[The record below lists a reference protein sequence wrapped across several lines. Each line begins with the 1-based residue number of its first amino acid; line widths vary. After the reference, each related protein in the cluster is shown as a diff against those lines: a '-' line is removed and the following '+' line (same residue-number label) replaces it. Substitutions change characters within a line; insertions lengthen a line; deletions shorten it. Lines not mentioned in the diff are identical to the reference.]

1 MRTSNWRKSS
11 NLLLSASLVVSL
23 LVTGIPAT
31 VGATTTSSNVINK
44 QASSETE
51 FDKVYDLK
59 NYKTGKLMIHESSVS
74 ISLDSTSTIKN
85 GVVFTGS
92 YAEFYGDGFKDT
104 SVTIKPKKAG
114 TVVDFN
120 GIEMSKVIIEGNKV
134 SEIRGAG
141 NVQQIDYVK
150 GANPDDIKF
159 PFDLS
164 IMHTNDTH
172 GNLNNI
178 AKRVT
183 AVKEVRAEKPN
194 ALLLDAGDVMS
205 GTLYFNEFHGM
216 ADLQF
221 MNLMGYDAMTFGN
234 HEFDLGSTQAG
245 HQALADFVQ
254 AAQFPFVSANA
265 DFSKDDKFQG
275 LFSDLISSEPEKGK
289 IYNGIIKEINGEK
302 VGIFGLTTP
311 ETVDLSSPGAITFGD
326 YIDEAE
332 RAVAA
337 FESQGVDKIIALTH
351 IGYDDNPA
359 VDNDLILAATVDGID
374 VIVGGH
380 SHTQLNKPV
389 VVDQDETGATKD
401 PTLIVQAYQYN
412 EFLGTVDVEFD
423 KAGVIID
430 FKGELIPVSE
440 KVADPE
446 AAEMLKQYSDR
457 VDEVSKT
464 EIGATAESKLENPR
478 TNGDNT
484 LPSVRKNETPLGNLI
499 TDGMLSKAKTYNP
512 KVIMAL
518 QNGGGIRAAI
528 DAGPITVGEV
538 ITVLPFGNTLAIMD
552 LTGAEL
558 KEAFEISF
566 REYPRENGG
575 FLHVSGA
582 KVTFDSGKP
591 AGERV
596 VSVAYENVD
605 GTYTEISDDE
615 TYTIATNAFTAKGGD
630 GYTVFARA
638 YEAGRVTDLG
648 LSDWENFA
656 EHLSSLGNVN
666 PVIEGRIIDVTE

>member
-1 MRTSNWRKSS
+1 MRTSKWRKSS
-11 NLLLSASLVVSL
+11 NLLLSASLGVSL
-23 LVTGIPAT
+23 LLTGMPSI
-31 VGATTTSSNVINK
+31 VGATTTSSKVINEP
-44 QASSETE
+44 ASAVTE

-59 NYKTGKLMIHESSVS
+59 NFKTGKLMIHESSVS
-74 ISLDSTSTIKN
+74 ITLDSTSTIKN

-92 YAEFYGDGFKDT
+92 YATFYGDGFKDT
-104 SVTIKPKKAG
+104 SVTIKPKNAG
-114 TVVDFN
+114 AIVDFN
-120 GIEMSKVIIEGNKV
+120 GIEMSQVIIEGDKV

-141 NVQQIDYVK
+141 NVRQIDYVK
-150 GANPDDIKF
+150 GANPDAIKF

-205 GTLYFNEFHGM
+205 GSLYFNEFHGM

-245 HQALADFVQ
+245 HQALADFVE
-254 AAQFPFVSANA
+254 AAQFPFVSANV
-265 DFSKDDKFQG
+265 DFSKDDKFTG
-275 LFSDLISSEPEKGK
+275 LFSDLISSDPEKGE

-311 ETVDLSSPGAITFGD
+311 ETVDISSPGAITFSD

-337 FESQGVDKIIALTH
+337 FENQGVDKIIALTH

-380 SHTQLNKPV
+380 SHTQLNGPV
-389 VVDQDETGATKD
+389 VVDQDDAGATKD

-412 EFLGTVDVEFD
+412 EFLGSVDVKFD
-423 KAGVIID
+423 KEGVITD
-430 FKGELIPVSE
+430 FKGELIPVSG

-446 AAEMLKQYSDR
+446 AAAMLKPYSDR
-457 VDEVSKT
+457 VEEVAQT

-478 TNGDNT
+478 SSGDNT
-484 LPSVRKNETPLGNLI
+484 LPSVRKNETALGNLI
-499 TDGMLSKAKTYNP
+499 TDGMLAKAKTYNP
-512 KVIMAL
+512 NVIMAL

-528 DAGPITVGEV
+528 EAGPITVGEV
-538 ITVLPFGNTLAIMD
+538 ITVLPFGNTLATMD

-582 KVTFDSGKP
+582 KVTFDSGQP

-596 VSVAYENVD
+596 VSVSYKNVD
-605 GTYTEISDDE
+605 GTYTEISDHE
-615 TYTIATNAFTAKGGD
+615 TYAIATNAFTAKGGD
-630 GYTVFARA
+630 GYTVFAKA

-656 EHLSSLGNVN
+656 EHLSSLGNVI
-666 PVIEGRIIDVTE
+666 PKVEGRIIDVAE

>member
-1 MRTSNWRKSS
+1 MVLYS
-11 NLLLSASLVVSL
+11 
-23 LVTGIPAT
+23 PAVMQT
-31 VGATTTSSNVINK
+31 
-44 QASSETE
+44 
-51 FDKVYDLK
+51 
-59 NYKTGKLMIHESSVS
+59 
-74 ISLDSTSTIKN
+74 
-85 GVVFTGS
+85 
-92 YAEFYGDGFKDT
+92 FYGDGFKDT
-104 SVTIKPKKAG
+104 TVTIKPKKAG
-114 TVVDFN
+114 TIVDFN

-141 NVQQIDYVK
+141 NVQQIEYVK
-150 GANPDDIKF
+150 GANPDTIKF

-172 GNLNNI
+172 GNLANI

-205 GTLYFNEFHGM
+205 GTLYFNEFQGM

-245 HQALADFVQ
+245 HQALADFVE

-265 DFSKDDKFQG
+265 DFSNDDKFTG
-275 LFSDLISSEPEKGK
+275 LFSDLISSEPEEGK

-326 YIDEAE
+326 YIEEAE

-380 SHTQLNKPV
+380 SHTQLNEPV
-389 VVDQDETGATKD
+389 VVDQDETGAPKD

-412 EFLGTVDVEFD
+412 EFLGTVDIEFD
-423 KAGVIID
+423 KEGVIID

-446 AAEMLKQYSDR
+446 AAEMLKPYSDR
-457 VDEVSKT
+457 VEEVSQT

-478 TNGDNT
+478 TSGDNT

-499 TDGMLSKAKTYNP
+499 TDGMLSKAKTYNSN
-512 KVIMAL
+512 VIMAL

-538 ITVLPFGNTLAIMD
+538 ITVLPFGNTLATMD

-582 KVTFDSGKP
+582 KVEFDSSKP
-591 AGERV
+591 VGERV

-605 GTYTEISDDE
+605 GTYTEISDHE

-666 PVIEGRIIDVTE
+666 PLVEGRIIDVAE

>member
-1 MRTSNWRKSS
+1 
-11 NLLLSASLVVSL
+11 
-23 LVTGIPAT
+23 
-31 VGATTTSSNVINK
+31 
-44 QASSETE
+44 
-51 FDKVYDLK
+51 
-59 NYKTGKLMIHESSVS
+59 
-74 ISLDSTSTIKN
+74 
-85 GVVFTGS
+85 
-92 YAEFYGDGFKDT
+92 
-104 SVTIKPKKAG
+104 
-114 TVVDFN
+114 
-120 GIEMSKVIIEGNKV
+120 
-134 SEIRGAG
+134 
-141 NVQQIDYVK
+141 
-150 GANPDDIKF
+150 
-159 PFDLS
+159 
-164 IMHTNDTH
+164 MHTNDTH
-172 GNLNNI
+172 GNLNNV

-205 GTLYFNEFHGM
+205 GTLYFNEFQGM

-245 HQALADFVQ
+245 HQALADFVE
-254 AAQFPFVSANA
+254 AAQFPFVSSNV
-265 DFSKDDKFQG
+265 DFSKDDKFTG

-311 ETVDLSSPGAITFGD
+311 ETVDISSPGAITFSD

-337 FESQGVDKIIALTH
+337 FENQGVDKIIALTH

-359 VDNDLILAATVDGID
+359 VDNDLMLAATVDGID

-380 SHTQLNKPV
+380 SHTQLNEPV
-389 VVDQDETGATKD
+389 VVDQDETGASKD

-423 KAGVIID
+423 KGVIID
-430 FKGELIPVSE
+430 FKGELIPVSG

-446 AAEMLKQYSDR
+446 AAEMLKPYSDR
-457 VDEVSKT
+457 VEEVAQT

-478 TNGDNT
+478 SSGDNT
-484 LPSVRKNETPLGNLI
+484 LPSVRKNETALGNLI
-499 TDGMLSKAKTYNP
+499 TDGMLAKAKTYNP
-512 KVIMAL
+512 NVIMAL

-528 DAGPITVGEV
+528 ESGPITVGEV
-538 ITVLPFGNTLAIMD
+538 ITVLPFGNTLATMD

-591 AGERV
+591 VGERV
-596 VSVAYENVD
+596 VSIAYKNVD
-605 GTYTEISDDE
+605 GTYTEISDNE
-615 TYTIATNAFTAKGGD
+615 SYTIATNAFTAKGGD

-656 EHLSSLGNVN
+656 EHLSSLGSIIPLV
-666 PVIEGRIIDVTE
+666 EGRIIDVAE

>member
-1 MRTSNWRKSS
+1 MRTSKWKKSS
-11 NLLLSASLVVSL
+11 NLLLSAILGVSL
-23 LVTGIPAT
+23 LVTGMPST
-31 VGATTTSSNVINK
+31 VGATTTTSSIV
-44 QASSETE
+44 TE

-59 NYKTGKLMIHESSVS
+59 NYKTGKLMIHESRVS
-74 ISLDSTSTIKN
+74 ITLDSTSTIKN

-114 TVVDFN
+114 TIVDFN

-141 NVQQIDYVK
+141 NVQQIEYVK
-150 GANPDDIKF
+150 GANPDTIKF

-172 GNLNNI
+172 GNLANI

-205 GTLYFNEFHGM
+205 GTLYFNEFQGM

-254 AAQFPFVSANA
+254 AAQFPFVSSNA
-265 DFSKDDKFQG
+265 DFSNDDKFTG

-326 YIDEAE
+326 YIEEAE
-332 RAVAA
+332 KAVAA
-337 FESQGVDKIIALTH
+337 FENQGVDKIIALTH

-359 VDNDLILAATVDGID
+359 VDNDLTLAATVDGID

-380 SHTQLNKPV
+380 SHTQLNEPV
-389 VVDQDETGATKD
+389 VVDQDEAGAPKD

-423 KAGVIID
+423 KEGVIID

-440 KVADPE
+440 KIADPE
-446 AAEMLKQYSDR
+446 AAEMLKPYSDR
-457 VDEVSKT
+457 VEEVSQT

-478 TNGDNT
+478 TSGDNT

-499 TDGMLSKAKTYNP
+499 TDGMLSKAKTYNSN
-512 KVIMAL
+512 VIMAL
-518 QNGGGIRAAI
+518 QNGGGIRAGI

-538 ITVLPFGNTLAIMD
+538 ITVLPFGNTLATMD

-591 AGERV
+591 VGERV

-605 GTYTEISDDE
+605 GTYTEISDHE

-666 PVIEGRIIDVTE
+666 PLVEGRIIDVAE